1 MDDRLFRRAMGKFA
15 TGVTVITTE
24 VNEEVHGMTA
34 NAFMSVSLDPKL
46 VLISIDKRARMLE
59 KIEQANTFAVN
70 ILAEDQKQYSQI
82 FAGQE
87 KGEVSFARLN
97 DMPILDGAL
106 VNLTCNVYD
115 KHEAGDHYLFLGE
128 VTELVVKDGDPLLFF
143 SGQYNELPKEKSTN

>member
-128 VTELVVKDGDPLLFF
+128 VTERSEERRVGEDL
-143 SGQYNELPKEKSTN
+143 Y

>member
-143 SGQYNELPKEKSTN
+143 SGQYNELPKEKSKN